1 LIDGSHFHLRE
12 EGERLHKKSIATLRS
27 NVGSL
32 TVIPNGKLLT
42 DVSPNTPV
50 TEDII
55 IVLFLRIFSFVFCP
69 NIPVIEN
76 IIYETCF

>member
-1 LIDGSHFHLRE
+1 
-12 EGERLHKKSIATLRS
+12 LHKKRIASLRS

-42 DVSPNTPV
+42 HVSPNTPV

-55 IVLFLRIFSFVFCP
+55 IVRGWYMLYCKLLFLKIFSFVLCP